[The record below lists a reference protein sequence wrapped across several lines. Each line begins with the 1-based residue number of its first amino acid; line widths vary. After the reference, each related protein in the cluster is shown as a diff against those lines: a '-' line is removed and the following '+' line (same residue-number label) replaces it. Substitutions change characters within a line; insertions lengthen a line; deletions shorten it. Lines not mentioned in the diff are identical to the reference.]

1 MKPRLLLVGRTTPRV
16 LAALED
22 AFVVDKG
29 AETADWDAYLAANGA
44 AIEAVATNGHDGLKP
59 EIMARLPNLKI
70 ISCFGVGY
78 DAIDAKAAAARGIVV
93 THTPNVLNKD
103 VANTAIALMLA
114 VSRRIVRD
122 DAYVR
127 AGKWS
132 GFGAAQ
138 LTQSIEGKKV
148 GIVGLGRIGETIAHK
163 LVAAFDCDIAY
174 HTRRKRADVPWRH
187 YADLVEMAR
196 DVDFLVVITP
206 GGAATTKLIGR
217 AVIEA
222 LGPEGTL
229 INIARGS
236 VVDEPELVAALLDG
250 RLGAAGLDVFADEPH
265 VPAEL
270 FPLDNVVLLP
280 HVGSATVETR
290 RAMGDLTV
298 ENLLRFFGEGK
309 VTSPVPECAHLPAAG
324 GTA

>member
-1 MKPRLLLVGRTTPRV
+1 MKPRLLLVGGTTPRA
-16 LAALED
+16 LAALEASFTVTRAAD
-22 AFVVDKG
+22 VK
-29 AETADWDAYLAANGA
+29 DWDAVPAAEA
-44 AIEAVATNGHDGLKP
+44 AEFVAVATNGHAGLDP
-59 EIMARLPNLKI
+59 AIMARLPNLKI

-78 DAIDAKAAAARGIVV
+78 DAIDAKGAAARGILV

-127 AGKWS
+127 AGKWT
-132 GFGAAQ
+132 GFGAAP
-138 LTQSIEGKKV
+138 LTRSIDGAKV
-148 GIVGLGRIGETIAHK
+148 GIVGLGRIGETIARK

-174 HTRRKRADVPWRH
+174 HSRRRRDDVPWRH
-187 YADLVEMAR
+187 YPDLVEMAR
-196 DVDFLVVITP
+196 AVDYLVVITP
-206 GGAATTKLIGR
+206 GGAATDKLVGR

-229 INIARGS
+229 INVARGS
-236 VVDEPELVAALLDG
+236 VVDEKELVAALLDG
-250 RLGAAGLDVFADEPH
+250 RLGAAGLDVFADEPN
-265 VPAEL
+265 VPPEL

-290 RAMGDLTV
+290 RAMGDLMV
-298 ENLLRFFGEGK
+298 ENLVRWFAEGT
-309 VTSPVPECAHLPAAG
+309 VTTPVPECAHLVAGRPA
-324 GTA
+324 